1 MILHAGETANLA
13 RGVSLPCPASV
24 FALAP
29 CISELLLTTM
39 LVHACSTYS
48 VAGGA
53 VGRME
58 PLLRHLAARFS
69 CQRPQEVQQAEL
81 SLLLAASELLQAC
94 QEIAASGAMP
104 RHSHLG
110 IARAACC
117 CFLSCSRRLVELA
130 AAAARGGSGPAA
142 LGDLVVVSNSLL
154 DLACCSISAVQDLQ
168 SSAAELAA
176 PGDLTACLAAA
187 AELAQLLCGT
197 GAAGGRCACGVHV
210 EQMIV
215 PLLSCTGRRLHA
227 LLERSVA

>member
-1 MILHAGETANLA
+1 M
-13 RGVSLPCPASV
+13 
-24 FALAP
+24 
-29 CISELLLTTM
+29 
-39 LVHACSTYS
+39 
-48 VAGGA
+48 
-53 VGRME
+53 
-58 PLLRHLAARFS
+58 
-69 CQRPQEVQQAEL
+69 
-81 SLLLAASELLQAC
+81 
-94 QEIAASGAMP
+94 
-104 RHSHLG
+104 
-110 IARAACC
+110 
-117 CFLSCSRRLVELA
+117 
-130 AAAARGGSGPAA
+130 
-142 LGDLVVVSNSLL
+142 VVSNSLL